1 MQLCY
6 FCNQPV
12 QPAESHCPHCR
23 SPLLL
28 VQRYRLVK
36 TLGQGGFGVVYEAI
50 DTQDNNR
57 RCAVKRVAFAS
68 LAEKQQFE
76 NEALILKQH
85 APLFR
90 FVPDLYEFWSDHT
103 HTYMVM
109 ECIDGPT
116 LDQTSHPWPSP
127 QVEDFLR
134 VLLSYLSKLH
144 AARTIHRDVKPWNIK
159 LTPHG
164 RYVLLDFGIAK
175 HGHGTLTSARGLGT
189 VNYAPPE
196 QIQGLKTDER
206 SDLYSLAAT
215 AYFLLTGQSPTQA
228 QNGGSLPPPHILVPG
243 VSANLEAAIL
253 CMLEPEPEKRP
264 QSANNALALLD
275 GSLPTLKIAAP
286 YTDATIPIPVASPVS
301 PVSPPGGP
309 VASRTTVQV
318 PVVSNLPAGVSQSAT
333 PASLHGLGP
342 GGVPP
347 MPAGPT
353 AQTVPM
359 ASVSSSMPSS
369 IPSSKSSA
377 SVASQTSSLRRSP
390 FVLVALLLV
399 ATLVIACTGI
409 WWFAPSFSF
418 FQPPTQVVGSG
429 MLVSPTSMRLTRTPL
444 DTTTESQTAIPPMT
458 RTALARARD
467 EAQQINQ
474 LWDEYDAA
482 VATQDWA
489 TAIRVLGDIIAI
501 TGPMPSIQDVPVPP
515 YDSRTTKVSYYRAEA
530 RLAYGGA
537 LQRAGQLDAAQEHY
551 DAVLDA
557 EGVVESL
564 RQQALD
570 ALERLEEARR
580 LWQQV
585 NDAWDRQDWQSALD
599 ALRAL
604 QRLDGFG
611 DEAHDP
617 QDGLTV
623 ARLIELAERY
633 LGNAQ
638 PGATISPTRPSLV
651 STPVVV
657 PTSTPTSDETDTP
670 DETATDTPMPT
681 PVVVE
686 PTQDLTPS
694 PTAVLLPTYARTPTP
709 TPVLL
714 PTFARTP
721 HSTGVAT
728 SLPTGVATPVPTGV
742 ATPVSSGVVS
752 PQPTSGSSPQPSQT
766 GQVQPS
772 SETAGTSQPA
782 TATRVQISP
791 TINMPPSAAPSAS
804 PAPTLAPSH
813 VSTTIPT
820 TNNEPTNTPVPYPEP
835 S

>member
-50 DTQDNNR
+50 DTHDNNR
-57 RCAVKRVAFAS
+57 RCAIKRVAFAS

-116 LDQTSHPWPSP
+116 LDQTSLPWDSP
-127 QVEDFLR
+127 QVEDFVR
-134 VLLSYLSKLH
+134 VLLNYLSKLH

-159 LTPHG
+159 RTPQG

-175 HGHGTLTSARGLGT
+175 QGQGTLTSARGLGT

-206 SDLYSLAAT
+206 SDVYSLAAT
-215 AYFLLTGQSPTQA
+215 AYFLLTGLSPVQA
-228 QNGGSLPPPHILVPG
+228 QNGGSLPPPHTLVPG
-243 VSANLEAAIL
+243 VSAHLETAML
-253 CMLEPEPEKRP
+253 CMLEPEPEQRP
-264 QSANNALALLD
+264 QSANEALALLD
-275 GSLPTLKIAAP
+275 GSQPTLKIAAP
-286 YTDATIPIPVASPVS
+286 YTDATIPILSVP
-301 PVSPPGGP
+301 PPGGP
-309 VASRTTVQV
+309 VASGTTVHAPLSPGV
-318 PVVSNLPAGVSQSAT
+318 PAGVPGNVHPVT
-333 PASLHGLGP
+333 VPGP

-359 ASVSSSMPSS
+359 ASVSSS
-369 IPSSKSSA
+369 IPSSTSSSRPSSRPSA
-377 SVASQTSSLRRSP
+377 SVTPHTSSHRRP
-390 FVLVALLLV
+390 PLVLIALLLV

-409 WWFAPSFSF
+409 WWFAPSVSL
-418 FQPPTQVVGSG
+418 FQLPPTQVAGSG
-429 MLVSPTSMRLTRTPL
+429 VLVSPTSTRLTRTPL
-444 DTTTESQTAIPPMT
+444 NTPTIPQTTMPPMT

-467 EAQQINQ
+467 EAQQVNQ
-474 LWDEYDAA
+474 LWKEYDTAI
-482 VATQDWA
+482 ATQNWA

-501 TGPMPSIQDVPVPP
+501 TGPTPSIQDVPVPP
-515 YDSRTTKVSYYRAEA
+515 YDPRTIKVSHYRAEA
-530 RLAYGGA
+530 RLTYGGV
-537 LQRAGQLDAAQEHY
+537 LQRAGQLDAAQEQY

-557 EGVVESL
+557 EGVAESL
-564 RQQALD
+564 RQQALG

-585 NDAWDRQDWQSALD
+585 NDAWNRQNWRRALD

-611 DEAHDP
+611 DDAHDP

-623 ARLIELAERY
+623 ARLIELAESY
-633 LGNAQ
+633 LGNTQ
-638 PGATISPTRPSLV
+638 PDATASPTRPTHM

-657 PTSTPTSDETDTP
+657 PTTPPTP
-670 DETATDTPMPT
+670 DAIDAPATDTPTSMLTSTPT
-681 PVVVE
+681 PVIVE
-686 PTQDLTPS
+686 PTQHLTPL

-721 HSTGVAT
+721 VSTGVVT
-728 SLPTGVATPVPTGV
+728 SVPTGAATPVPTGQ
-742 ATPVSSGVVS
+742 ATPVPSGVVS
-752 PQPTSGSSPQPSQT
+752 PQPTSDGSPQPSPT

-772 SETAGTSQPA
+772 AERVGTPQPA
-782 TATRVQISP
+782 TVTRVQLSP
-791 TINMPPSAAPSAS
+791 TTNGPPSPVPSAS
-804 PAPTLAPSH
+804 PAPTLAPSP
-813 VSTTIPT
+813 VPTTIPT
-820 TNNEPTNTPVPYPEP
+820 TSSEPTDTPYPEP